1 MTDELTIK
9 LTKKQALTISVA
21 LDVYADHLS
30 DWINNRDSS
39 SITITEEGKQ
49 LLQEILESLPELENK
64 FKDF

>member
-1 MTDELTIK
+1 MSDDLTIK

-21 LDVYADHLS
+21 LDAYADHLS